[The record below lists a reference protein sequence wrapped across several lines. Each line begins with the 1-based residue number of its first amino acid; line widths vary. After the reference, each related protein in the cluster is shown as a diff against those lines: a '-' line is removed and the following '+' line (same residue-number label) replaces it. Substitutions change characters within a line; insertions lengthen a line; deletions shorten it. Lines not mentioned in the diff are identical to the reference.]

1 MFAIIEKNVLIRS
14 KTVLIPAIVILF
26 ILLIGGGIVAML
38 IKTLP
43 IAKRVYQQQLVR
55 TSPDKW
61 GRVCSAPDNEE
72 QMEMWNMGNAWA
84 DEHRDYIKEV
94 QIENEG
100 MKLFGEY
107 FDQGAR
113 RSVVILPGRCECL
126 RYSYFYAKPYFD
138 AGMNV
143 LVIDTRAHGKSG
155 GTHNTIG
162 VAESRDLNVWIR
174 YICREFKQ
182 EEVYLHGICI
192 GTSSA
197 MLAMTAKDAP
207 VQIKGLVADGCF
219 VSFRETFKRHM
230 IADKR
235 PLFPVLDLVMHH
247 IYKHTGTN
255 VNAIAPIKLVK
266 KINQRVLFLFGEK
279 DIFSVPE
286 MSRKLFAACAS
297 NDKHIAWFPKGG
309 HSHIRLNNID
319 LYDNA
324 VKAFVEHE

>member
-1 MFAIIEKNVLIRS
+1 MLTLAII
-14 KTVLIPAIVILF
+14 ILF
-26 ILLIGGGIVAML
+26 ILLVGGGAVAML
-38 IKTLP
+38 AKTVP
-43 IAKRVYQQQLVR
+43 IARRVYQQQLVR

-61 GRVCSAPDNEE
+61 NRVCSAPENEE
-72 QMEMWNMGNAWA
+72 QMEMWNQGNAWA
-84 DEHRDYIKEV
+84 DAHSQHIRKV

-100 MKLFGEY
+100 LKLFGEF
-107 FDQGAR
+107 FDQGAKR
-113 RSVVILPGRCECL
+113 CAVILPGRCECL

-162 VAESRDLNVWIR
+162 VAESRDLNAWIR
-174 YICREFKQ
+174 YVCTEYNQ
-182 EEVYLHGICI
+182 EEIYLHGICI

-197 MLAMTAKDAP
+197 MLAMTAEDAP
-207 VQIKGLVADGCF
+207 RQIRGLVADGCF

-235 PLFPVLDLVMHH
+235 PLFPVLDLVMHQ
-247 IYKHTGTN
+247 IRKHTGTN
-255 VNAIAPIKLVK
+255 VMAVAPVKLVK
-266 KINQRVLFLFGEK
+266 KIDKRVLFLFGEQ

-286 MSRKLFAACAS
+286 MSRKLFDACAS
-297 NDKHIAWFPKGG
+297 NDKQIVWFPKGG

-319 LYDNA
+319 LYDSA
-324 VKAFVEHE
+324 VKEFIKHG